1 MCISK
6 KIFKKTLYLQNTYR
20 KMEEIDLKYR
30 GLKTKDVVKSLKRY
44 GKRGIIPYK
53 SLDFVQRYI
62 EDRRSKGYKV
72 NMLAPQKGSQEA
84 FLRNRAGIKI
94 LHGNRGGGK
103 SVCLG
108 MDILSSC
115 NHPSFSALVFRKD
128 KTSAEKADG
137 ILKVVSKMVEPYGE
151 YIDSKRLSRL
161 DAGGE
166 IRYDYF
172 GDACLSGEKGVSEFK
187 DRQQGGNVVKVAI
200 DECSQ
205 ATEPIINYLQT
216 VLRSSSGLR
225 TSLIGACNPN
235 PYSDFWRAMVSWWV
249 DDDGIAIPERSGKVR
264 YFFQYGDTIHETA
277 WGDSPQEVF
286 AQAKDYIIARFGK
299 NTKIDETNCKRYI
312 KSITFIA
319 SGLEDN
325 KILMASNPDYQKNLG
340 GTAQEVSIN
349 ALGSWKLIK
358 GGNEWITRDEMEEM
372 FSSQPVFDDYFECAT
387 LDIAYGLGDVC
398 VMGHFIGH
406 HLQDLEWSNTLKPR
420 DLNRWVRNNLRKW
433 GIGENRLAFDGLG
446 APTFRDAFPESLAIL
461 RGVPKRLDKS
471 KDDQPVR
478 FYFDL
483 RAQLA
488 DEMVT
493 RIKGTNLGYC
503 GFSINPELLEKP
515 YVNKTIR
522 EALMD
527 QRRAIRRDV
536 ERENGKLR
544 LLKKQEAKK
553 IVGCSPDLI
562 EGTFLYRTYF
572 DICDVM
578 IDIPNDIMDELKYL

>member
-1 MCISK
+1 
-6 KIFKKTLYLQNTYR
+6 
-20 KMEEIDLKYR
+20 
-30 GLKTKDVVKSLKRY
+30 
-44 GKRGIIPYK
+44 
-53 SLDFVQRYI
+53 
-62 EDRRSKGYKV
+62 
-72 NMLAPQKGSQEA
+72 
-84 FLRNRAGIKI
+84 
-94 LHGNRGGGK
+94 
-103 SVCLG
+103 
-108 MDILSSC
+108 
-115 NHPSFSALVFRKD
+115 
-128 KTSAEKADG
+128 
-137 ILKVVSKMVEPYGE
+137 MVEPYGE

-172 GDACLSGEKGVSEFK
+172 GDACLSGEKGINEFK

-225 TSLIGACNPN
+225 TGLTGACNPN
-235 PYSDFWRAMVSWWV
+235 PYSDFWRALVSWWV